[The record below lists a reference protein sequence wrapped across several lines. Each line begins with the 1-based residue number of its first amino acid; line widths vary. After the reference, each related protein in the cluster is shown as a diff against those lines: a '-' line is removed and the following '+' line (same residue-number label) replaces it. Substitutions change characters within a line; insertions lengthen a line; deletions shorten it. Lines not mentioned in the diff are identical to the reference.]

1 MPKPHIRAL
10 KWIGAVPVVGAC
22 SSCGRQFTVPLTA
35 IKRVADAQQN
45 LTVQFEGH
53 NCSVQTRDDQIVNS
67 TKQEGT

>member
-10 KWIGAVPVVGAC
+10 KWIGAVPVIGAC

-45 LTVQFEGH
+45 LTLQFEGH
-53 NCSVQTRDDQIVNS
+53 NCSVKTRDEPIVDS